1 MLVSFLE
8 QIIQLLKEIK
18 PVFFQKQTTQG
29 INQPWKQFL
38 LQTGRHSALRIYLQQ
53 AFVMVVL
60 PSYLTPPPPP
70 PERNLMVTELI
81 KTVESFH
88 PAKKMKNLFNIC
100 YVLQKH
106 FESRLCYK
114 LIKKIK
120 NIKKKFLRILKKI
133 LKTSKKCKSFESS
146 RNNIIKIISKIEIIF
161 ALYSMS
167 FVFHL
172 YSFYCVLCC
181 TWSLWNN
188 SWRLFSMETLQ
199 SPWV

>member
-1 MLVSFLE
+1 METVSATDGTAFSIEDLFAASVCNGGPT
-8 QIIQLLKEIK
+8 LL
-18 PVFFQKQTTQG
+18 PH
-29 INQPWKQFL
+29 P
-38 LQTGRHSALRIYLQQ
+38 
-53 AFVMVVL
+53 
-60 PSYLTPPPPP
+60 PPPPP

-146 RNNIIKIISKIEIIF
+146 RNNIIKIISKLEIIF

-181 TWSLWNN
+181 T
-188 SWRLFSMETLQ
+188 
-199 SPWV
+199 